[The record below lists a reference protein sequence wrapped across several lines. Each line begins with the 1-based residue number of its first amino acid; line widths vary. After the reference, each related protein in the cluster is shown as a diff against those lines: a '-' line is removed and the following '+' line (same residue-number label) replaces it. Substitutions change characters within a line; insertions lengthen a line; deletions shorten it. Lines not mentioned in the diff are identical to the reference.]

1 MPRGTNAAPQ
11 GKRGYR
17 EIRLRLLSPIIHI
30 CLKYS
35 ISGSFLREKVAKTYC
50 LGSEM

>member
-11 GKRGYR
+11 VKGCQKT
-17 EIRLRLLSPIIHI
+17 RLAPVVPIIHI

-35 ISGSFLREKVAKTYC
+35 IIGSFLREKVAKTYC